1 MNIDSNNFIP
11 KKRNTNIELLR
22 ILIMV
27 LIIMSHY
34 ACHGGAYD
42 MADGLNKYIA
52 AGLTLGGKIS
62 VDIFIMITGYYM
74 VNSDFKFIRII
85 RLELTVIFYSIVF
98 YLIACLL
105 WKTDTWNFLSIRNSL
120 LPTITNMND
129 AYWFI
134 PEYIAIIL
142 IAPFVNIVVERLSK
156 KIFKILLMIL
166 LIAVSIIPSIFFCTP
181 IYDGNIST
189 FIFLYLFGGYLKKY
203 GTDIKIKRAVLII
216 AFIGI
221 WIVHSIL
228 LINLRENLKLSVEYG
243 LFPDMLRQCNYILT
257 IISATCIFLFF
268 LRVHISYVGFINKI
282 ASNVVAIYLI
292 HDNKYFRQYA
302 WNNIFKTYNF
312 FDSKYMFVHAFVCTM
327 IIFIS
332 CCVIEG
338 IRKRLV
344 SNFVGKIEKSSWIV
358 RIDNLLN
365 YK

>member
-1 MNIDSNNFIP
+1 MDPNNFTS

-34 ACHGGAYD
+34 VYHGGAYD
-42 MADGLNKYIA
+42 MADGFNKYIA
-52 AGLTLGGKIS
+52 AGLMLGGKIS
-62 VDIFIMITGYYM
+62 VDVFIIITGYYM
-74 VNSDFKFIRII
+74 VDSNFKFIRII
-85 RLELTVIFYSIVF
+85 RLELTVIFYSIGF

-105 WKTDTWNFLSIRNSL
+105 WKIDTWNFLSIRNSL

-134 PEYIAIIL
+134 PGYIAIIL

-156 KIFKILLMIL
+156 KTFQILLMVL
-166 LIAVSIIPSIFFCTP
+166 LISVSIIPSILFCTP
-181 IYDGNIST
+181 IYDGNISI
-189 FIFLYLFGGYLKKY
+189 FILLYLFGGYLRKY
-203 GTDIKIKRAVLII
+203 ETGIKIKKAVLMIV
-216 AFIGI
+216 FVGI
-221 WIVHSIL
+221 LSVHSIL
-228 LINLRENLKLSVEYG
+228 LIKLREDQKLSVEYG
-243 LFPDMLRQCNYILT
+243 IFPNMLLQCNYILT
-257 IISATCIFLFF
+257 IIGAICIFLFF
-268 LRVHISYVGFINKI
+268 LKVHIRYVGFINKI

>member
-1 MNIDSNNFIP
+1 MDLNNFTP
-11 KKRNTNIELLR
+11 KKRDTNIELLR

-42 MADGLNKYIA
+42 MSDGLNKYIA
-52 AGLTLGGKIS
+52 AGLVLGGKIS
-62 VDIFIMITGYYM
+62 VDVFIMITGYYM
-74 VNSDFKFIRII
+74 VNSNFKFIRII
-85 RLELTVIFYSIVF
+85 RLELTVIFYSIAF

-105 WKTDTWNFLSIRNSL
+105 WKIDTWNFLFIRNSL
-120 LPTITNMND
+120 LPVITNMND

-134 PEYIAIIL
+134 PGYIAIIL
-142 IAPFVNIVVERLSK
+142 ITPFVNIVVERLSK
-156 KIFKILLMIL
+156 KSFQILLMIL
-166 LIAVSIIPSIFFCTP
+166 VISVSIIPSILFCTP
-181 IYDGNIST
+181 IYDGNISI
-189 FIFLYLFGGYLKKY
+189 FILLYLFGGYLRKY
-203 GTDIKIKRAVLII
+203 ETDIKIKKVVLII
-216 AFIGI
+216 VFTSV

-228 LINLRENLKLSVEYG
+228 LIKLRGNQKLSVEYG

-257 IISATCIFLFF
+257 IISATCIFQFF

-312 FDSKYMFVHAFVCTM
+312 WGSKYMFVHAFACSM

-332 CCVIEG
+332 CCVIES

-344 SNFVGKIEKSSWIV
+344 SDFVGKIEKSSWIV

-365 YK
+365 CK